1 MESRRPNMT
10 AQEGGQVKQV
20 SITEVNQ
27 PEPSLSELSFR
38 IVKPEELADL
48 QEATANRIAKRAYE
62 LFEIRGCQ
70 DGDDLGDWFRAE
82 SELLEPIEIA
92 ARELENEVEVIVG
105 WYSHAA
111 EQLLIDLDSR
121 RLIVTAKA
129 RDGLGHARAPFRAFQ
144 LPAEVDS
151 EHVRAAVAK
160 RHLYLALPK
169 AATNGRCPAGRGME

>member
-1 MESRRPNMT
+1 
-10 AQEGGQVKQV
+10 VKRV
-20 SITEVNQ
+20 NITEVDQ

-38 IVKPEELADL
+38 IVKPEELGDL
-48 QEATANRIAKRAYE
+48 EEATANRIAKRAYE

-82 SELLEPIEIA
+82 SELLEPVEIA
-92 ARELENEVEVIVG
+92 ARELENKVEVTVG
-105 WYSHAA
+105 LYSHAA
-111 EQLLIDLDSR
+111 EQLIIGLDSR
-121 RLIVTAKA
+121 RLIVTAKV
-129 RDGLGHARAPFRAFQ
+129 RNGLDRARAPFRSFQ

-169 AATNGRCPAGRGME
+169 AATNGRCCAVSEAE